1 MSENLKPIAPKERV
15 KEIDFVRGFALLG
28 ILLVNMAIFRN
39 SIFGM
44 TLEQPFSGG
53 THNSIASG
61 FIYFF
66 AEGKFYSLFS
76 LLFGFG
82 FSIFLLKEKNQRIL
96 MDSFFKRR
104 MLGLLLFGLVHAF
117 LIWSGDILITYSLVG
132 FLLIAF
138 KRTSIKG
145 LIKWSV
151 ALIGIILFLQIS
163 VFGLV
168 ELISNQ
174 PEMDIVLEQFDKV
187 QSTFAEKAQLANE
200 VYSGTNYLEMIRMR
214 TVELA
219 QQYSG
224 FMVIFPSVL
233 AMFLIGL
240 AFGKSD
246 KLNSISENK
255 PFLRRVFWISLLI
268 GLPIAALHP
277 FGVLNYSRLAFDMSG
292 AYHIIGFFLGS
303 PILAL
308 AYFTGGLLLFNRFS
322 QLIVLQMVASTGQM
336 ALTNYLLQSIV
347 CTTLFYG
354 YGLGLYGKVDAF
366 QGLLITLI
374 VWGIQLPISHWWLNR
389 YKFGPAEWLWRWIT
403 YGKRIS
409 NKIN

>member
-15 KEIDFVRGFALLG
+15 KEIDFVRGFALQG

-53 THNSIASG
+53 TLNSIASG

-82 FSIFLLKEKNQRIL
+82 FSIFLLKEKTQRIL

-174 PEMDIVLEQFDKV
+174 PEMDVVLEQFDKV

-240 AFGKSD
+240 AFGKSG

-277 FGVLNYSRLAFDMSG
+277 FGVFNYSRLAFDMSG

-308 AYFTGGLLLFNRFS
+308 AYFTGGLLLYSRFS
-322 QLIVLQMVASTGQM
+322 QVKVLQMVASTGRM

-347 CTTLFYG
+347 CTTIFYG

>member
-53 THNSIASG
+53 TLNSIASG

-82 FSIFLLKEKNQRIL
+82 FSIFLLKEKTQRIL

-174 PEMDIVLEQFDKV
+174 PEMDVVLEQFDKV

-240 AFGKSD
+240 AFGKSG

-277 FGVLNYSRLAFDMSG
+277 FGVFNYSRLAFDMSG

-308 AYFTGGLLLFNRFS
+308 AYFTGGLLLYSRFS
-322 QLIVLQMVASTGQM
+322 QVKVLQMVASTGRM

-347 CTTLFYG
+347 CTTIFYG

>member
-1 MSENLKPIAPKERV
+1 MSENLKPIAPKERI

-53 THNSIASG
+53 TLNSIASG

-82 FSIFLLKEKNQRIL
+82 FSIFLLKEKTQRIL

-174 PEMDIVLEQFDKV
+174 PEMDVVLEQFDKV

-240 AFGKSD
+240 AFGKSG

-277 FGVLNYSRLAFDMSG
+277 FGVFNYSRLAFDMSG

-308 AYFTGGLLLFNRFS
+308 AYFTGGLLLYSRFS
-322 QLIVLQMVASTGQM
+322 QVKVLQMVASTGRM

-347 CTTLFYG
+347 CTTIFYG

>member
-1 MSENLKPIAPKERV
+1 MSENFKPIAPKERI

-28 ILLVNMAIFRN
+28 ILLVNMAIFRS
-39 SIFGM
+39 SIFEM

-53 THNSIASG
+53 TLNSIASG

-82 FSIFLLKEKNQRIL
+82 FSIFLLKEKTQRIL

-117 LIWSGDILITYSLVG
+117 LLWSGDILITYSLVG

-138 KRTSIKG
+138 KRVSVKG

-151 ALIGIILFLQIS
+151 GLIVFILLFQILIFGI
-163 VFGLV
+163 V
-168 ELISNQ
+168 ELLQNL
-174 PEMDIVLEQFDKV
+174 PNMDFVLEQFEKV
-187 QSTFAEKAQLANE
+187 ESSFAEKAQLANE

-240 AFGKSD
+240 AFGKSG

-277 FGVLNYSRLAFDMSG
+277 FGVFNYSRLAIDMSG

-308 AYFTGGLLLFNRFS
+308 AYFTGGLLLYSRFS
-322 QLIVLQMVASTGQM
+322 QVKVLQMVASTGRM

-347 CTTLFYG
+347 CTTIFYG